1 MNPNARRS
9 IEHRAS
15 LRGIGLH
22 TGVETEA
29 TFLPAPAGQGIVFR
43 RVDLQGTPEIPA
55 RLTEVEEVERRTAL
69 GRGDCTIHT
78 VEHLLAAVAAQEIDD
93 VTVEVSGP
101 ELPILDGSV
110 RPYFDA
116 LVEAHPVEVG
126 GAPMVLTVQAP
137 FTVTEGDSSYVV
149 APAKDYRLTVT
160 IEWPHPLIGRQAGS
174 YEVTPQAFA
183 RELAAARTF
192 GFTSEIAELQ
202 AQGLIKGA
210 SSANAIVLDERGILN
225 GGTLRWP
232 DEFVRHKAADVI
244 GDLALTGAR
253 IRAHVVATRPSHRG
267 NIALAWAL
275 SRAAKHAG
283 PPRMDIG
290 RIMDVLPHRYPFLL
304 VDRIIEI
311 EGQRRIV
318 GIKNVTINEQ
328 FFLGHFPG
336 HPIMPGVLIIEAMA
350 QVGGMLLMHHF
361 EGQNVEDKVVYFMS
375 LDNVKFRRPVVPGDQ
390 LRFELEM
397 LQFRGKTCRM
407 KGVGYVDGQ
416 VVAEAEM
423 MAMVTDK

>member
-15 LRGIGLH
+15 LRGTGLH
-22 TGVETEA
+22 TGAETEA
-29 TFLPAPAGQGIVFR
+29 TFVPAPAGQGIVFR
-43 RVDLQGTPEIPA
+43 RVDLKGKPEIPA
-55 RLTEVEEVERRTAL
+55 RLTEVEAVERRTAL
-69 GRGDCTIHT
+69 GRGESTIHT
-78 VEHLLAAVAAQEIDD
+78 VEHLLAAVAAHEIDD
-93 VTVEVSGP
+93 LTVDVSGP

-126 GAPMVLTVQAP
+126 GTPIVLTVQAP

-160 IEWPHPLIGRQAGS
+160 IEWPHPLIGREAGS
-174 YEVTPQAFA
+174 YEVTPEAFA
-183 RELAAARTF
+183 RELAGARTF

-202 AQGLIKGA
+202 GKGLIKGA
-210 SSANAIVLDERGILN
+210 STASAIVLDERGIVN

-253 IRAHVVATRPSHRG
+253 IRAHVVASRPSHRG

-311 EGQRRIV
+311 EGHQRIV

-397 LQFRGKTCRM
+397 LQFRGKTCKM

-416 VVAEAEM
+416 IVAEAEM

>member
-1 MNPNARRS
+1 MARSARRS
-9 IEHRAS
+9 ITRQAS
-15 LRGIGLH
+15 LSGTGLH
-22 TGVETEA
+22 TGAAAVA

-43 RVDLQGTPEIPA
+43 RVDLAGKPEIPA
-55 RLTEVEEVERRTAL
+55 RTAL
-69 GRGDCTIHT
+69 GRGETTVQT
-78 VEHLLAAVAAQEIDD
+78 VEHLLAAVAAHEIDD
-93 VTVEVSGP
+93 LTIEVTGP
-101 ELPILDGSV
+101 EIPILDGSV
-110 RPYFDA
+110 QPYFKA
-116 LVEAHPVEVG
+116 LAEAGPTEVG
-126 GAPMVLTVQAP
+126 GEPLIMTVQAP

-149 APAKDYRLTVT
+149 APAKQFRLTVT
-160 IEWPHPLIGRQAGS
+160 IEWQHPLIGRQAGS
-174 YEVTPQAFA
+174 YEVTPDAFG

-192 GFTSEIAELQ
+192 GFTSEVPALQ
-202 AQGLIKGA
+202 ARGLIKGA
-210 SSANAIVLDERGILN
+210 SSATAIVLDERGVTN
-225 GGTLRWP
+225 GVQLRWP
-232 DEFVRHKAADVI
+232 DEFVRHKAADVV

-253 IRAHVVATRPSHRG
+253 IRAHVVATRPSHGG

-275 SRAAKHAG
+275 SRAAQRAG

-328 FFLGHFPG
+328 FFQGHFPG

-350 QVGGMLLMHHF
+350 QVGGMLLMSHF
-361 EGQNVEDKVVYFMS
+361 EDQNVEDKVVYFMS

-423 MAMVTDK
+423 MAMVTDR